1 MDHREFLRSLSRA
14 DRKALSEQSDGPGLR
29 HLAVYVSLILLLAVP
44 IALRVPGW
52 PFLMVPL
59 GILLAFLFNLEHEC
73 THTTAFR
80 TSWINEWSG
89 RISGFLILQ
98 PFQWFRHFHFAHHR
112 FTNDPERDPELTGK
126 PKPETVAQYIVF
138 ASGPLYWKNK
148 IILLFRNARGRD
160 FDDFVPQK
168 ARRQLRTEARV
179 SLAIYAAV
187 LAFSIGVSP
196 APIWVW
202 LVPLVIGFPILRL
215 YHLAEH
221 GLCPPV
227 ADMFENS
234 RTVLTNPVV
243 RFVTWNMPYH
253 IEHHTLP
260 MVPFFR
266 LPDLHRLVRE
276 HLGQTSNGYARFS
289 LDYARRLTLARR
301 ETPMTKV
308 DR

>member
-14 DRKALSEQSDGPGLR
+14 DRKALSRQENRASLC
-29 HLAVYVSLILLLAVP
+29 HLAMYVFLILLFAVP
-44 IALRVPGW
+44 IAVQVPGW
-52 PFLMVPL
+52 PLLMVPL

-112 FTNDPERDPELTGK
+112 FTNDPEHDPELLGK
-126 PKPETVAQYIVF
+126 PKPETVVQYIVF
-138 ASGPLYWKNK
+138 ALAPLYWKNK
-148 IILLFRNARGRD
+148 VVLLFRNAQGRD
-160 FDDFVPQK
+160 FDDFVPEK
-168 ARRQLRTEARV
+168 ARPHLRTEARV
-179 SLAIYAAV
+179 SIAIYAAV
-187 LAFSIGVSP
+187 LVFSIGVSP
-196 APIWVW
+196 MPIWIW
-202 LVPLVIGFPILRL
+202 LVPLVVGFPILRL

-234 RTVLTNPVV
+234 RTVFTNPIV

-253 IEHHTLP
+253 SEHHTLP

-266 LPDLHRLVRE
+266 LPDLHRLVKE
-276 HLGQTSNGYARFS
+276 HLKQTGNGYARFS
-289 LDYARRLTLARR
+289 FEYARRLTLARS
-301 ETPMTKV
+301 ETSMMKV